1 MNILT
6 KVLSAFGLKRETPFF
21 VDDRYQGNAGTSGEV
36 VTPFSALS
44 LSSVW
49 ACANLV
55 SGTMASLP
63 FEMYRRQPDGHSAV
77 DASHPLHG
85 VIYDSPNYDQTALD
99 FWEYLSL
106 SIELWG
112 NGYARVERSGKRVVS
127 LHPIHPE
134 VMTVKRLSNG
144 SLEYSWTE
152 DGKSFRASDRGVLH
166 VRGPG
171 GNPLG
176 GMSTL
181 QFGRQA
187 FSSAL
192 AADRAAASMFRNGLR
207 PSALVKFKEWL
218 SPEQRDVTERRLT
231 EKYLGAMNAG
241 RPLIA
246 EGGMEFQQLTI
257 SPEDA
262 QMLETRQFSVEEIC
276 RFFQVPPA
284 LIGHAGASTAWPTSV
299 EQQIIMFLTFYLRKR
314 IKRIEQAVRKQLLTP
329 EDRAAGYTPRF
340 NMEGLLRGD
349 SAARSAFY
357 QVMTQIGAM
366 TINEVRQRENL
377 ASVSGGDTPRMQMQ
391 NIPITQTISQEG
403 EPDANA

>member
-1 MNILT
+1 MNIIT
-6 KVLSAFGLKRETPFF
+6 KALIAFGLKREVPFF
-21 VDDRYQGNAGTSGEV
+21 VDDRHSGDAGAGGEV
-36 VTPFSALS
+36 VTPLSALS
-44 LSSVW
+44 LSAVW

-55 SGTMASLP
+55 SGTIASLP
-63 FEMYRRQPDGHSAV
+63 IEVYRRQPDGHSSV
-77 DASHPLHG
+77 DAPHPLHG

-106 SIELWG
+106 SVELWG
-112 NGYARVERSGKRVVS
+112 NGYARVERSGGRVVS

-134 VMTVKRLSNG
+134 AMTVKRLSNG

-152 DGKSFRASDRGVLH
+152 AGRFYRQTDRGVLH

-187 FSSAL
+187 FSAAI

-207 PSALVKFKEWL
+207 PSAIIRFKEWL
-218 SPEQRDVTERRLT
+218 SPTQREVTEARLV
-231 EKYLGAMNAG
+231 EKYMGAMNAG

-246 EGGMEFQQLTI
+246 EGGMEYQQLAI

-314 IKRIEQAVRKQLLTP
+314 LKRIEQAVRKQLMTP
-329 EDRAAGYTPRF
+329 EDRAAGYTTRF

-357 QVMTQIGAM
+357 QTMTQIGAM

-377 ASVSGGDTPRMQMQ
+377 PGVAGGDTPRMQSQ
-391 NIPITQTISQEG
+391 NIPITQTITQEQG
-403 EPDANA
+403 NANA

>member
-1 MNILT
+1 MKLLT
-6 KVLSAFGLKRETPFF
+6 TAMALFGLKRETPFF
-21 VDDRYQGNAGTSGEV
+21 VDERYQDTAGAGGEL
-36 VTPFSALS
+36 VTPLSALS
-44 LSSVW
+44 LSAVW

-55 SGTMASLP
+55 AGTMASLP
-63 FEMYRRQPDGHSAV
+63 FEVYRRQPDGHSAV
-77 DASHPLHG
+77 DAAHPLHG

-99 FWEYLSL
+99 FWEYIALSV
-106 SIELWG
+106 ELWG
-112 NGYARVERSGKRVVS
+112 NGYVRVERAGNRVVS

-134 VMTVKRLSNG
+134 AMTVKRITSG

-152 DGKSFRASDRGVLH
+152 DGKHFRRADRSVLH

-171 GNPLG
+171 GNPVG

-181 QFGRQA
+181 QFGRQV
-187 FSSAL
+187 FSAAI

-207 PSALVKFKEWL
+207 PSAIIKFKEWL
-218 SPEQRDVTERRLT
+218 SPAQRDVAERALV
-231 EKYLGAMNAG
+231 EKYMGAMNAG
-241 RPLIA
+241 RPMIA
-246 EGGMEFQQLTI
+246 EGGMEYQQLTI

-314 IKRIEQAVRKQLLTP
+314 LKRIEQAVRKQLLTP
-329 EDRAAGYTPRF
+329 EDRAAGVSTRF

-349 SAARSAFY
+349 SAARATFY
-357 QVMTQIGAM
+357 QTMTQIGAM

-377 ASVSGGDTPRMQMQ
+377 PSVVGGETPRMQSQ
-391 NIPITQTISQEG
+391 NIPITQTNTQEQG
-403 EPDANA
+403 NADA

>member
-1 MNILT
+1 MNIIT
-6 KVLSAFGLKRETPFF
+6 KALIAFGLKREVPFF
-21 VDDRYQGNAGTSGEV
+21 VDDRHSGAAGAGGEV
-36 VTPFSALS
+36 VTPLSALS
-44 LSSVW
+44 LSAVW

-63 FEMYRRQPDGHSAV
+63 FEVYRRQTDGHSAV

-106 SIELWG
+106 SVELWG
-112 NGYARVERSGKRVVS
+112 NGYARVERSGGRVVS

-134 VMTVKRLSNG
+134 AMTVKRLSNG
-144 SLEYSWTE
+144 NLEYSWTE
-152 DGKSFRASDRGVLH
+152 DGRFFRQTDRGVLH

-181 QFGRQA
+181 KFGRQA
-187 FSSAL
+187 FSAAI

-207 PSALVKFKEWL
+207 PSAIVKFKEWL
-218 SPEQRDVTERRLT
+218 SPAQREVTEARLI
-231 EKYLGAMNAG
+231 EKYMGAMNAG

-246 EGGMEFQQLTI
+246 EGGMEYQQLTI

-314 IKRIEQAVRKQLLTP
+314 LKRIEQAVRKQLLTP
-329 EDRAAGYTPRF
+329 EDRAAGFTTRF

-357 QVMTQIGAM
+357 QTMTQIGAM

-377 ASVSGGDTPRMQMQ
+377 PRVAGGDTPRMQSQ
-391 NIPITQTISQEG
+391 NIPITQTITQGQEN
-403 EPDANA
+403 ANA

>member
-1 MNILT
+1 MSIMT
-6 KVLSAFGLKRETPFF
+6 KVLSAFGLKREVPFF
-21 VDDRYQGNAGTSGEV
+21 VDDRYPGQPGAAGET
-36 VTPFSALS
+36 VTPASALS
-44 LSSVW
+44 LSAVW
-49 ACANLV
+49 ACSNLV
-55 SGTMASLP
+55 AGTIASLP
-63 FEMYRRQPDGHSAV
+63 FEVYRRQPDGHSAIY
-77 DASHPLHG
+77 AEHPLHG

-99 FWEYLSL
+99 FWEHLAL

-112 NGYARVERSGKRVVS
+112 NGYARVERANGRVVS
-127 LHPIHPE
+127 LHPVHPE
-134 VMTVKRLSNG
+134 AMTVKRLANG
-144 SLEYSWTE
+144 SLQYRWVE
-152 DGKSFRASDRGVLH
+152 DGRQFERTDRGVLH

-181 QFGRQA
+181 QFGRQV

-207 PSALVKFKEWL
+207 PSALIKFKEWL
-218 SPEQRDVTERRLT
+218 SPDQRDVTERRFA
-231 EKYLGAMNAG
+231 EKYVGAVNSG
-241 RPLIA
+241 RPMIA
-246 EGGMEFQQLTI
+246 EGGMEYQQLTI

-329 EDRAAGYTPRF
+329 EDRASGVSPRF

-357 QVMTQIGAM
+357 QSMTQIGAM

-377 ASVSGGDTPRMQMQ
+377 ASVAGGDTPRMQMQ
-391 NIPITQTISQEG
+391 NIPITHTISQEG
-403 EPDANA
+403 KPDANA